1 MKTDM
6 SLYDYLKNQLKNGM
20 TSGELFELLNDA
32 VEDYSA
38 EEEKRKKAEEAKKV
52 QNELEKRLAT
62 DVYDAYLKYF
72 ATKYPEAEL
81 PEDAEKL
88 FMVELNFINYLFTK
102 EYEAD
107 LKKVTSK
114 EKEFNDFIDSLFAGL
129 IK

>member
-20 TSGELFELLNDA
+20 SSDELYDLLNDA

-38 EEEKRKKAEEAKKV
+38 EEEKRKKAAEAKKV
-52 QNELEKRLAT
+52 QNELEKRLSA

-72 ATKYPEAEL
+72 ATKYPGTKL
-81 PEDAEKL
+81 PKDAEKL

-102 EYEAD
+102 EYEED
-107 LKKVTSK
+107 LKKITP
-114 EKEFNDFIDSLFAGL
+114 KEFDDFIDTLIAGL

>member
-62 DVYDAYLKYF
+62 DVYDSYLKYF
-72 ATKYPEAEL
+72 ANKFPGREL
-81 PEDAEKL
+81 PKDAEAL
-88 FMVELNFINYLFTK
+88 FMTELKFINYLFTK
-102 EYEAD
+102 EYE
-107 LKKVTSK
+107 K
-114 EKEFNDFIDSLFAGL
+114 ELDKLASSKEFNKFMDSLIADL
-129 IK
+129 LK